1 MEENKNPE
9 NAGGE
14 KKLDPQQAL
23 NTLNDL
29 YNRYATLEE
38 VREANRT
45 ERERI
50 KANKKV
56 ALAQIEATKAVL
68 MEYLNRS
75 FDERATIFKKNF
87 EAIDTAIANNNM
99 EALALMVQSVN
110 ALAAQSPFKALVDLA
125 QVKRNFLTSDEV
137 EI

>member
-1 MEENKNPE
+1 M
-9 NAGGE
+9 
-14 KKLDPQQAL
+14 
-23 NTLNDL
+23 
-29 YNRYATLEE
+29 EE

-68 MEYLNRS
+68 MDYLNRS
-75 FDERATIFKKNF
+75 FDERASIFKKDF

-110 ALAAQSPFKALVDLA
+110 TLAAQSPFKALVDLA